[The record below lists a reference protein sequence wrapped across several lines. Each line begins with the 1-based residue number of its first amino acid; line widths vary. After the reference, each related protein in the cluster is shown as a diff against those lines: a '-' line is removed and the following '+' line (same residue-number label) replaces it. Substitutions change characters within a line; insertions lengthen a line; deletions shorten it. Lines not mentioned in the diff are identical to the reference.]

1 MGSKLL
7 ERLYSYE
14 KATVGCEY
22 NVTQFNIEKY
32 YSMASMICGDDSS
45 CDTDGDNHGCGC
57 NA

>member
-1 MGSKLL
+1 MSSKLL
-7 ERLYSYE
+7 KTFLTFKHSGL
-14 KATVGCEY
+14 KTNFTVE
-22 NVTQFNIEKY
+22 NFNKKKY